1 MVPSVQRIGTMK
13 NTENVGT
20 KLTIPLLVRVAL
32 VFGVMLLVSCV
43 TPPRKE
49 PSAVTITPVSGTL
62 SFEVFLPVKSEFR
75 VIFNY
80 VKKGELLAGQSGAP
94 FSTIMHPGLHRIHL
108 KMFARSKGHGLKEH
122 GLKVNIPSTGNSA
135 ILAVR
140 FPEAQMMG
148 THKWRDTKEPILI
161 GMGSTEKISAA
172 KVFDLASEFAKHES
186 ACVIYIQIIEVGKA
200 PPKRHPKLSVYT
212 HPTLVPPAVPY
223 CGLVKPRLA

>member
-1 MVPSVQRIGTMK
+1 MK
-13 NTENVGT
+13 KLENVGA
-20 KLTIPLLVRVAL
+20 KLTTPLLVRVAL

-80 VKKGELLAGQSGAP
+80 VKKGKLLADQRGHAYRA
-94 FSTIMHPGLHRIHL
+94 TMHPGTHRIHL
-108 KMFARSKGHGLKEH
+108 EMFARSKGH

-135 ILAVR
+135 NLAVR

-172 KVFDLASEFAKHES
+172 KVFDLASELAKHES

-212 HPTLVPPAVPY
+212 YPTLVPPAVPY
-223 CGLVKPRLA
+223 CGLVKTRLA